1 MVRRMSGDLLN
12 LGRVYIRRVCDE
24 TGLDYTNLARK
35 AKMSSTTLTRPMN
48 DKGWK
53 RNFAP
58 RTIAKIYKATG
69 IEPPPDLLAGA
80 RISAGIASA
89 DVRAFEQ
96 DVREASAKAL
106 EAALAESRL
115 TLTTVQRIDLVAT
128 FLARLGET
136 LQEPRM
142 PPVDDGSDLAPAGKS
157 RP

>member
-1 MVRRMSGDLLN
+1 MSGDLLN

-89 DVRAFEQ
+89 DARAFEQ
-96 DVREASAKAL
+96 DVRDASARAL
-106 EAALAESRL
+106 EAALAESKV
-115 TLTTVQRIDLVAT
+115 TLTTAQRYDLVAT

-136 LQEPRM
+136 MSEARI
-142 PPVDDGSDLAPAGKS
+142 PPTGGENDQAPDGKS
-157 RP
+157 RF